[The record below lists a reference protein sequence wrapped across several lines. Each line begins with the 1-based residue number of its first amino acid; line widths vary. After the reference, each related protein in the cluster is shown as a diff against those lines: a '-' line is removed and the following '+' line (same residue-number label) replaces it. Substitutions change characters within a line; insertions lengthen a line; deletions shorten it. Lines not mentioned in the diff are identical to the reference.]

1 MPVITFCR
9 NFRFQNLIQALA
21 GSLEK
26 NRTAATRNNFGI
38 QYMERLGAPKRRS
51 DSDVIT
57 TETVIFSETAIE
69 TQEKDIPLVF
79 L

>member
-1 MPVITFCR
+1 
-9 NFRFQNLIQALA
+9 
-21 GSLEK
+21 
-26 NRTAATRNNFGI
+26 
-38 QYMERLGAPKRRS
+38 MERLGAPKRRS